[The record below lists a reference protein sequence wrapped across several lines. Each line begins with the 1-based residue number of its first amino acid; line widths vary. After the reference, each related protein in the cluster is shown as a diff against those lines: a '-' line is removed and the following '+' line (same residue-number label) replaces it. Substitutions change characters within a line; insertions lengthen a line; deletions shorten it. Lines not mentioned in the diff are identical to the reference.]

1 MLVSISN
8 YSVCLEIYILE
19 IIYSPWNFSSFI
31 HTEYI
36 FKSDKEETVKLLQGK
51 FKKISLQDD
60 NQIVEGT
67 GM

>member
-1 MLVSISN
+1 MFGNIHFRNHL
-8 YSVCLEIYILE
+8 LPLKLL
-19 IIYSPWNFSSFI
+19 PFI